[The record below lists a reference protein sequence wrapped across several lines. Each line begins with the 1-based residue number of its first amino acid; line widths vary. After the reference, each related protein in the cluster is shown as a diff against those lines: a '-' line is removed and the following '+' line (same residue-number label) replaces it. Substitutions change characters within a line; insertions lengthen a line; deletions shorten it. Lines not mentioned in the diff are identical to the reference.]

1 MTRTKS
7 SSDASNGGET
17 HSRLHIPVLLSEVIE
32 SLKPQDGQLIIDG
45 TFGAG
50 GYTSAILDSAACRV
64 LALDRDPSAIAGAAE
79 VLERYAGRLALVE
92 SPFSDMEDIA
102 REELGV
108 DGHAGGFVD
117 GVVLDI
123 GVCSMQLDEA
133 ERGFSFQSDGP
144 LDMRMSASGMSAAD
158 FVNTADEED
167 IANVIY
173 QLGDEKRSRAIAR
186 AIVKRRTDA
195 PYTRTLELADTVLGV
210 FHGRRPDGKHPATRT
225 FQALRIHVNDE
236 LGELARGLSAA
247 ERILKPGGRLVVVTF
262 HSLEDRIVK
271 KFFASRTGKEPGVSR
286 HMPLQSVKLNKP
298 SFRFL
303 NSRPLTPSK
312 GELDLNPRARS
323 ARLRWAMRTEGP
335 AHALDLEALD
345 VPAPLA

>member
-7 SSDASNGGET
+7 SSDASNGGNT
-17 HSRLHIPVLLSEVIE
+17 HSRRHIPVLLSEVLQ
-32 SLKPQDGQLIIDG
+32 SLNPQDGELIIDG

-50 GYTSAILDSAACRV
+50 GYTSAILDAAPCRV
-64 LALDRDPSAIAGAAE
+64 LAFDRDPRAIAAAAE
-79 VLERYAGRLALVE
+79 LLQRYAGRLTLIE

-102 REELGV
+102 REDLRE
-108 DGHAGGFVD
+108 HSGGFVD

-123 GVCSMQLDEA
+123 GVSSMQLDEA

-158 FVNTADEED
+158 FVNTGDEED

-186 AIVKRRTDA
+186 AILKHRADR
-195 PYTRTLELADTVLGV
+195 PYTRTLELADTVLHV

-247 ERILKPGGRLVVVTF
+247 ECILKPGGRLVVVTF

-286 HMPLQSVKLNKP
+286 HMPLQSIKLSEP

-323 ARLRWAMRTEGP
+323 ARLRWAVRTEEP
-335 AHALDLEALD
+335 AHVLDLQALD
-345 VPAPLA
+345 VPAPLG